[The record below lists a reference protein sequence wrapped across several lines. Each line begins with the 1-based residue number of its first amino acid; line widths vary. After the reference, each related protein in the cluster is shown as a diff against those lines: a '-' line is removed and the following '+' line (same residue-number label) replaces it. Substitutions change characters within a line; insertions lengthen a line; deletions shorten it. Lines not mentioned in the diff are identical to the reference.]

1 VSTWQVVNALYSQ
14 FLERGVRYFFR
25 DCSLELIGQIETGK
39 PTLTFH
45 PKSDGSIE
53 LGWFT
58 SRYVLRHKDRSF
70 TEHEMRLIGAVGNVF
85 SARYRS
91 VFKVSSLATTL
102 NLFRGLPE
110 DRFIS
115 AFLDSSPYLDGEG
128 LPGGADR
135 IADAI
140 EVLRVS
146 SLITYEGRRISTGV
160 LLLGSRPDPNHT
172 EVPLPRG
179 AHAYTIEL
187 TSIKSFHRLC
197 DGLQTVFLVDQDG
210 LLVDLVD
217 VQHWPGRS
225 GGVTLPAPSSQKY
238 RAHCLGTLYG
248 GHICLVLTANGEIK
262 VFAEGTQVFNFLG
275 GQWRLT
281 DAAEK
286 YYVWK
291 RAIGHHPLA
300 ERLMTVALNLAEAR
314 HGALFVVLDKP
325 DSARKLVLPGDM
337 LDENQVQP
345 AERSEA
351 GPKERIHYLLRRKR
365 ILDLAPSVL
374 ETIAGMD
381 GSIVLDRESNLLAFG
396 AILRHDLSAFSGSQ
410 LVEGGRTTAAVAA
423 SRFGNVLKTSEDGL
437 VAFYQ
442 NGQKVWE
449 M

>member
-1 VSTWQVVNALYSQ
+1 
-14 FLERGVRYFFR
+14 
-25 DCSLELIGQIETGK
+25 
-39 PTLTFH
+39 
-45 PKSDGSIE
+45 
-53 LGWFT
+53 
-58 SRYVLRHKDRSF
+58 LRQQDRSF

-91 VFKVSSLATTL
+91 IFNVSSLTSTL

-115 AFLDSSPYLDGEG
+115 AFLDSSAYLDSEV
-128 LPGGADR
+128 LPGGPDR

-146 SLITYEGRRISTGV
+146 SLITYESRRISTGV
-160 LLLGSRPDPNHT
+160 LLLGSRPDPNQT
-172 EVPLPRG
+172 ELRPPPG
-179 AHAYTIEL
+179 AHAYTNEL

-197 DGLQTVFLVDQDG
+197 DGLQTVFLVDQEG

-217 VQHWPGRS
+217 VQHWPGRPQGAS
-225 GGVTLPAPSSQKY
+225 LPAPSSQKY
-238 RAHCLGTLYG
+238 QAHSLATLHG

-286 YYVWK
+286 YYAWK
-291 RAIGHHPLA
+291 RAIGDHQLA
-300 ERLMTVALNLAEAR
+300 EKLMTVALNLAESR

-325 DSARKLVLPGDM
+325 ESARKLVLPGDM
-337 LDENQVQP
+337 LDEKQFRT
-345 AERSEA
+345 AERPEA
-351 GPKERIHYLLRRKR
+351 GAKERIHYLLRNKR

-374 ETIAGMD
+374 ETVAGMD
-381 GSIVLDRESNLLAFG
+381 GGIVLDRESNLLAFG
-396 AILRHDLSAFSGSQ
+396 AILCNDLSAFSGVQ

-437 VAFYQ
+437 VAFYH